1 MAFFDESQ
9 STVEFI
15 RDEYKAYTNTGK
27 SIDYVVWPQLLLH
40 EGGPR
45 LAKGVAQCIAPEEK
59 RFDSANVNNTDDR
72 YRKRSSQANTSR
84 LDEKEDSRYGL
95 ATYSQTSLSAGTG
108 EGKDSVTQHET
119 LTDATDR
126 QANISPEN
134 IRYRRES
141 DEIGH
146 SLSSR
151 TNDHRSLSNYEQQRV
166 SKRGSEIDRQRTPTQ
181 TSDQIASTNIDY
193 RFLPQYYTGP
203 YYK

>member
-9 STVEFI
+9 STVEFN

-72 YRKRSSQANTSR
+72 YCKRSSQANISR

-108 EGKDSVTQHET
+108 GGKDSVTQHET

-134 IRYRRES
+134 KQYRRES
-141 DEIGH
+141 DEIRQ
-146 SLSSR
+146 SFSSGA
-151 TNDHRSLSNYEQQRV
+151 NEHRSLSNNEQQRV
-166 SKRGSEIDRQRTPTQ
+166 SKRGSEIDRQRIPTQ
-181 TSDQIASTNIDY
+181 TSAQVASTDIDY
-193 RFLPQYYTGP
+193 PYLPQYYKG
-203 YYK
+203 YYYN